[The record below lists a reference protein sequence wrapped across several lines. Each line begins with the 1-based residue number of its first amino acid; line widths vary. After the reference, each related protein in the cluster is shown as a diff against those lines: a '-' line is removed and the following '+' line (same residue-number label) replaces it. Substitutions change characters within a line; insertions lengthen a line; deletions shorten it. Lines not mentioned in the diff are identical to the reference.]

1 MGRSFR
7 TATTHCRTH
16 AIWSTSCKRDGKR
29 LFAEGF
35 QARGELV
42 RYDLSSHQFVPFLS
56 GSSVGDLAFST
67 DGKWIA
73 YVSYPERT
81 LWRSR
86 ADGSDRRQ
94 LTFPP
99 IVAAMPRWS
108 PDASQLAFLDMEAGS
123 RWKILLLSAE
133 GGVPQELLAKDFF
146 QADAE
151 WSPDGLHLIA
161 LSNDSHRILLFDFK
175 TRKWSDWISVQGTL
189 SYPNWSSDGNY
200 LYFAASETC
209 SPAYYRAKLGQ
220 SRPELLL
227 DLKDIKQFSG
237 DLEVW
242 SAITPDGSPLF
253 VRDMSTDEIYALELD
268 LP

>member
-1 MGRSFR
+1 MLTEQTLTNCLPCRAAFPVLPFQWMGVASDSHREPEADLFRYGRLARMGRSFR

-108 PDASQLAFLDMEAGS
+108 PDASQLAFLDMEAGI

-133 GGVPQELLAKDFF
+133 GGVPQEVLTEDLF
-146 QADAE
+146 QAD
-151 WSPDGLHLIA
+151 
-161 LSNDSHRILLFDFK
+161 
-175 TRKWSDWISVQGTL
+175 
-189 SYPNWSSDGNY
+189 
-200 LYFAASETC
+200 
-209 SPAYYRAKLGQ
+209 
-220 SRPELLL
+220 
-227 DLKDIKQFSG
+227 
-237 DLEVW
+237 
-242 SAITPDGSPLF
+242 
-253 VRDMSTDEIYALELD
+253 
-268 LP
+268 